1 MDGHTMKH
9 LGSFLVTILLC
20 LACSAVAQAWDV
32 FYDAGSGA
40 LPSGVQ
46 PSWKSSI
53 RNGDAADVSEGV
65 LHIAHNNGT
74 GYFYREPWSIE
85 AGVPVTVEARMRVE
99 NASVSSPVI
108 SIQTKG
114 GVALISVCSDRID
127 AYDWISGGGVYYN
140 GDFTTFHTIRIAYDG
155 ARRAYAWVDGQPALS
170 WSLSG
175 AAGQDGVSF
184 GSPLPIGSHD
194 SYWQYVG
201 YSKAFVPVPEPSS
214 LAALGGGM
222 MGLLALR
229 RRRR

>member
-32 FYDAGSGA
+32 LYDAGSGA

-46 PSWKSSI
+46 PSWKGI
-53 RNGDAADVSEGV
+53 VEDGDTASVSGGV
-65 LHIAHNNGT
+65 LHISHNNGS
-74 GYFYREPWSIE
+74 GYFCREPWSIE

-99 NASVSSPVI
+99 NTPVWSPTI

-114 GVALISVCSDRID
+114 GVALISVYSDHIV
-127 AYDWISGGGVYYN
+127 AHDWISGGGVYYN
-140 GDFTTFHTIRIAYDG
+140 ADFTRFHTIRIAYDG
-155 ARRAYAWVDGQPALS
+155 ARRAYAWVDGLAAFS
-170 WSLSG
+170 WGVSG
-175 AAGQDGVSF
+175 AGQGGVSF
-184 GSPLPIGSHD
+184 GSSLPIGSHD

-214 LAALGGGM
+214 LAALGGGVM
-222 MGLLALR
+222 SLLALR

>member
-65 LHIAHNNGT
+65 LHISHNNGT
-74 GYFYREPWSIE
+74 GYFCREPWSIE

-127 AYDWISGGGVYYN
+127 AYDWIAGQGVYYN

-155 ARRAYAWVDGQPALS
+155 ARRAYAWVDGLAAFS
-170 WSLSG
+170 WGVSG
-175 AAGQDGVSF
+175 AGQDGVSF